1 MLAILADRGA
11 CHQFSEEHETDGGL
25 LSDIVA
31 PRVVPAC
38 ILLVMSLACGVSP
51 TIAPADT
58 DCVRAAGE
66 SSSYGCIV
74 VPGILLRPDSQ
85 PIAGAAIELT
95 VPIRPLPST
104 STVATYAFTDAR
116 GRFELKWNF
125 LLAGWARGDTV
136 PLRLLASPSDSLRI
150 RVPFTVAGSKPP
162 RDTVV
167 FFATSVP

>member
-1 MLAILADRGA
+1 M
-11 CHQFSEEHETDGGL
+11 
-25 LSDIVA
+25 SDLVTPHMI
-31 PRVVPAC
+31 PAC

-51 TIAPADT
+51 TVTPADT

-66 SSSYGCIV
+66 WSSYGCIV
-74 VPGILLRPDSQ
+74 VPGIVLRPDSQ

-116 GRFELKWNF
+116 GRFEVKWNF
-125 LLAGWARGDTV
+125 LLAGWALGDTV
-136 PLRLLASPSDSLRI
+136 PLRLLASPSDSLRL

-167 FFATSVP
+167 FVATNVP